1 MTGPG
6 QVGGVGDEHGYDVP
20 PGPRGNPL
28 LMTMRFMRKRG
39 PLVRDA
45 HARYGDTFSVQIL
58 PGPRTIVVHADPA
71 DVKEIFAA
79 DPSQFHAGE
88 GNAILR
94 PVMGD
99 HSLLLTDDAEHQ
111 RGRKLLMPA
120 FTGPA
125 MRSYRPLVEGLA
137 KEAVQGWHD
146 GQRLVTLDAMN
157 ALTLEVI
164 LQVVFGVTDEE
175 RLAVLRPKVTGIVDI
190 DAGILL
196 SWIFPRLRKVPPWRG
211 FFTNLREV
219 DALLYAEIAERR
231 AEHARDGL
239 EGRDDVLSRLLRAGG
254 GDDEE
259 PLSDQELRD
268 QLVTLLLAGHE
279 TTASALSWTLHEL
292 GKDPALLERALRAA
306 DGTGGGAG
314 PGAAEVTGEA
324 FLEACLK
331 EAMRLHPII
340 DFVARSLQSDQVV
353 AGRRLPR
360 GTTVAPSIMLSHSRE
375 SSFADAHLFRPD
387 RFLDG
392 EVSAGTWIPFGGG
405 VRRCIG
411 AAFSLMEGTVVL
423 REVLQRFAVHTE
435 QPTGPRLR
443 NITNV
448 PDDKAPV
455 ILRAR

>member
-1 MTGPG
+1 
-6 QVGGVGDEHGYDVP
+6 
-20 PGPRGNPL
+20 
-28 LMTMRFMRKRG
+28 MTMRFMRKRG

-58 PGPRTIVVHADPA
+58 PGPRTIVIHADPA

-79 DPSQFHAGE
+79 DPSQFHAGQ

-137 KEAVQGWHD
+137 KESVQGWHD

-175 RLAVLRPKVTGIVDI
+175 RLAVLRPKVTRIVDI

-254 GDDEE
+254 GDDEA

-392 EVSAGTWIPFGGG
+392 GVSAGTWIPFGGG

>member
-1 MTGPG
+1 
-6 QVGGVGDEHGYDVP
+6 VGARAQQGDQHEVP

-39 PLVRDA
+39 PLIRDA
-45 HARYGDTFSVQIL
+45 HARYGDTFSLQIL
-58 PGPRTIVVHADPA
+58 PGPRTLVIHADPA

-88 GNAILR
+88 GNAILK
-94 PVMGD
+94 PVMGE
-99 HSLLLTDDAEHQ
+99 HSMLLTDDAEHQ

-125 MRSYRPLVEGLA
+125 MRSYRPLVEGIA

-157 ALTLEVI
+157 AITLEVI

-175 RLAVLRPKVTGIVDI
+175 RLAVLRPKVTRIVDI

-196 SWIFPRLRKVPPWRG
+196 SWIFPVLRRVPPWRG

-219 DALLYAEIAERR
+219 DELLYAEIRERR
-231 AEHARDGL
+231 AEHERDGL
-239 EGRDDVLSRLLRAGG
+239 EGRDDVLSRLLRAGSETDG
-254 GDDEE
+254 AEAG
-259 PLSDQELRD
+259 LSDAELRD

-292 GKDPALLERALRAA
+292 GKHPELLLRATTAA
-306 DGTGGGAG
+306 DQGD
-314 PGAAEVTGEA
+314 EE

-375 SSFADAHLFRPD
+375 SSFADAHLYRPD

-423 REVLQRFAVHTE
+423 REVLQRFEVHTE
-435 QPTGPRLR
+435 KPTGPRLR

-455 ILRAR
+455 VLRAR